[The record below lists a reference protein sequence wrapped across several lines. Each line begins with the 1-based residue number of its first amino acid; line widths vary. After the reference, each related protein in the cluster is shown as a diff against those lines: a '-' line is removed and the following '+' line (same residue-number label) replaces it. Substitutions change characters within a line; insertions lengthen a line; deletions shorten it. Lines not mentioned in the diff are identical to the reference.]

1 MGLGEDVRAGADR
14 IRDAREAVIISHIDA
29 DGIASESILRQAVSR
44 TGIPVTSVFLR
55 QLEPLMMHLIPR
67 NGALKIFT
75 DLGAGQQNLLD
86 ENGFSEEEVLIIDHH
101 VSQPGKKEYL
111 QVNCLPYGYNK
122 MSAAGVSYLVGKD
135 LDAANTDLA
144 KVAVIGNVGDMM
156 ARESCGLTGPA
167 REIAEDGMRH
177 GSVEIRKKDINC
189 YGTATR
195 PLHLCLAYSDDPVI
209 PGITNNP
216 EAAKQFLIKL
226 GIPARPYPG
235 GDWRVWEDL
244 SPEEKRTIISAI
256 AQQLMAAGEPVD
268 RLLAETYG
276 FPDEPRKT
284 PLRNAQEYATLL
296 NACGRWAKPKVGS
309 AICCGDR
316 GVMYREAEHMLN
328 NHRAILRELLQFI
341 LDSGVKE
348 IENLQWV
355 HVGNRYPDTI
365 VGIGA
370 GMALSKLNMEK
381 PILIMCEL
389 PEDPS
394 LTKVSMRTTDRIVRK
409 GIDLQQAMLDA
420 AVLCGGAG
428 GGHRIAAGAFVPKAK
443 EQEFIIHVNRR
454 LGEQYAQAR
463 AGNR

>member
-1 MGLGEDVRAGADR
+1 
-14 IRDAREAVIISHIDA
+14 
-29 DGIASESILRQAVSR
+29 
-44 TGIPVTSVFLR
+44 
-55 QLEPLMMHLIPR
+55 
-67 NGALKIFT
+67 
-75 DLGAGQQNLLD
+75 
-86 ENGFSEEEVLIIDHH
+86 
-101 VSQPGKKEYL
+101 
-111 QVNCLPYGYNK
+111 
-122 MSAAGVSYLVGKD
+122 
-135 LDAANTDLA
+135 
-144 KVAVIGNVGDMM
+144 
-156 ARESCGLTGPA
+156 
-167 REIAEDGMRH
+167 MRH

-216 EAAKQFLIKL
+216 EAAKQFLIKH

-389 PEDPS
+389 PEDPT

-420 AVLCGGAG
+420 AVICGGAG